1 MLSEIYKELE
11 GSNTIYDF
19 ADAVV
24 KVRLKMTRDMYL
36 EEIARLDNM
45 KKLEP
50 WQEEDYEDLSGDIVA
65 LNRVINFY
73 GFDENTN
80 EVLTIEDMYE

>member
-11 GSNTIYDF
+11 GSDTMYDF

-24 KVRLKMTRDMYL
+24 KVRLKGTRDMYL

-45 KKLEP
+45 QKLSEP
-50 WQEEDYEDLSGDIVA
+50 QMQDYEELSGDVIA
-65 LNRVINFY
+65 ITRVMNFY
-73 GFDENTN
+73 GFEENYDE
-80 EVLTIEDMYE
+80 

>member
-11 GSNTIYDF
+11 GSDTMYDF

-24 KVRLKMTRDMYL
+24 KVRLKGTQDMHL

-45 KKLEP
+45 QKLSEP
-50 WQEEDYEDLSGDIVA
+50 QMQDYEELSGDVIA
-65 LNRVINFY
+65 ITRVMNFY
-73 GFDENTN
+73 GFEENYDE
-80 EVLTIEDMYE
+80 

>member
-11 GSNTIYDF
+11 GSDTMYGF

-24 KVRLKMTRDMYL
+24 KVRLKGTRDMYL

-45 KKLEP
+45 QKLSEP
-50 WQEEDYEDLSGDIVA
+50 QMQDYEELSGDVIA
-65 LNRVINFY
+65 ITRVMNFY
-73 GFDENTN
+73 GFEENYDE
-80 EVLTIEDMYE
+80 

>member
-11 GSNTIYDF
+11 GSATMYDF

-24 KVRLKMTRDMYL
+24 KVRLKGTRDMYL

-45 KKLEP
+45 QKLSEP
-50 WQEEDYEDLSGDIVA
+50 QMQDYEELSGDVIA
-65 LNRVINFY
+65 ITRVMKFY
-73 GFDENTN
+73 GFEEKENEDE
-80 EVLTIEDMYE
+80 

>member
-11 GSNTIYDF
+11 GSDTMYDF

-24 KVRLKMTRDMYL
+24 KVRLKGTRDMYL

-45 KKLEP
+45 QKLSEP
-50 WQEEDYEDLSGDIVA
+50 QMQDYEELSGNVIA
-65 LNRVINFY
+65 ITRVINFY
-73 GFDENTN
+73 EFEENYDE
-80 EVLTIEDMYE
+80 

>member
-11 GSNTIYDF
+11 GSDAMYGF

-24 KVRLKMTRDMYL
+24 KVRLKGTRDMYL

-45 KKLEP
+45 QKLSEP
-50 WQEEDYEDLSGDIVA
+50 QMQDYEELSGNVIA
-65 LNRVINFY
+65 ITRVINFY
-73 GFDENTN
+73 EFEENYDE
-80 EVLTIEDMYE
+80 